1 MRAALKTLALALLVS
16 IIGTGAAAAACKKDG
31 CCNHTAKSVAGAQL
45 SASDQLRML
54 EAVKTMKNLEGNAE
68 VSALKQQQAGLIGD
82 QAKLAK
88 DSVLKERLVASTKTA
103 GKTCGSCDDCDDCDS
118 CDDCHGGS
126 SSDCDCDCAGDG
138 LNGKT
143 ATLQSECGHGTH

>member
-16 IIGTGAAAAACKKDG
+16 IVGTGAAAAACKKDG
-31 CCNHTAKSVAGAQL
+31 CCNHAAKSVAASTKL

-68 VSALKQQQAGLIGD
+68 VSALKQQQASLIGD
-82 QAKLAK
+82 HAKLAK

-103 GKTCGSCDDCDDCDS
+103 GETCDS
-118 CDDCHGGS
+118 CDSCDGCDGGS
-126 SSDCDCDCAGDG
+126 CSDCDCNCAGGG

-143 ATLQSECGHGTH
+143 ATLQSECGHGKH

>member
-31 CCNHTAKSVAGAQL
+31 CCNHTAKSVAGAKL

-82 QAKLAK
+82 HAKLAK
-88 DSVLKERLVASTKTA
+88 DSVLKERLVASTKTG
-103 GKTCGSCDDCDDCDS
+103 GKTCDS
-118 CDDCHGGS
+118 CDSCDSCDGGS
-126 SSDCDCDCAGDG
+126 CSDCDCDCAGDG

-143 ATLQSECGHGTH
+143 ATLQSECGHGKR

>member
-16 IIGTGAAAAACKKDG
+16 IVGIGAAAASCKKDG
-31 CCNHTAKSVAGAQL
+31 CCNHAAKSVTASTKL

-68 VSALKQQQAGLIGD
+68 VSALKQQRAGLIGD
-82 QAKLAK
+82 HAKLAK
-88 DSVLKERLVASTKTA
+88 DSVLKERLVASTKTG
-103 GKTCGSCDDCDDCDS
+103 GKTCGSCESCDS
-118 CDDCHGGS
+118 CDGGS
-126 SSDCDCDCAGDG
+126 CSDCDCDCAGDG

-143 ATLQSECGHGTH
+143 ATLQSECGHGKR